1 MALFEEKYG
10 DRVRMVEIPGFSR
23 ELCGGTHT
31 HKTGDIG
38 LLVILQETS
47 IAAGVRRIEAL
58 GGRHALEYL
67 NRQRDILDRT
77 AALLKTA
84 PSEVAERVEKLW
96 ATRARW
102 KKSWI
107 RSRRPLQAG
116 VSADLFEQAREV
128 GGCPRLITRIDGR
141 QSKVLREMN
150 DKFKEKFQKVSPCSA
165 RSRATRFFCR
175 GGLRRAELEA
185 TRRKS
190 HKRDRQGSGREWRRK
205 AGYGPRPGATGPK
218 SSTTPWVLPN
228 GWSWKSWGNKNA
240 VKSEQ

>member
-116 VSADLFEQAREV
+116 VRPIFSSRP
-128 GGCPRLITRIDGR
+128 GKWRCPRLITRI
-141 QSKVLREMN
+141 
-150 DKFKEKFQKVSPCSA
+150 
-165 RSRATRFFCR
+165 
-175 GGLRRAELEA
+175 EA
-185 TRRKS
+185 DNPKC
-190 HKRDRQGSGREWRRK
+190 SGR
-205 AGYGPRPGATGPK
+205 
-218 SSTTPWVLPN
+218 
-228 GWSWKSWGNKNA
+228 
-240 VKSEQ
+240 